1 VVDDFDAEVISIYL
15 DDNDLAIL
23 DAARKHGVV
32 DEDMRHALRHPI
44 RVFRNNDLT
53 MVIGP
58 DRATRILEVGV
69 VVKRGVEVVIHA
81 MPARSKFL
89 R

>member
-1 VVDDFDAEVISIYL
+1 MISIYL
-15 DDNDLAIL
+15 DDNVLVIL
-23 DAARKHGVV
+23 ECARKHGVGDADIHHV
-32 DEDMRHALRHPI
+32 LRYPI
-44 RVFRNNDLT
+44 RVFRLDDLT

-58 DRATRILEVGV
+58 DRAARILEVGV
-69 VVKRGVEVVIHA
+69 LVKRTVEIVVHA